1 MIFTVK
7 ESNQPKKQQ
16 QNGNTTKSCV
26 CDDSSESPRGLFFLF
41 CLMNSN
47 DTHTGHTT
55 TLTVGPLRAPKVRGG
70 LLFLLLVTVTVVSHN
85 KSYKTVKRLKTT
97 NPLRSKARTLQ
108 QASKQ
113 RLINESRTMTTNNKQ
128 QRDAWTPGVVV
139 ASKQRCRAGGRGVP
153 PSRACSPWSLPA
165 RARAAVGQSG

>member
-1 MIFTVK
+1 MRRCSAGDDAADSRNNIYNSPSLQEESGPKFSMIFTVK

-55 TLTVGPLRAPKVRGG
+55 LTVGPLRAPKVRGG

-85 KSYKTVKRLKTT
+85 KSYKTVKTT

-108 QASKQ
+108 QASNDSSTSHV
-113 RLINESRTMTTNNKQ
+113 R
-128 QRDAWTPGVVV
+128 
-139 ASKQRCRAGGRGVP
+139 
-153 PSRACSPWSLPA
+153 
-165 RARAAVGQSG
+165 